1 MSSELTNEDEAS
13 AIIGEV
19 TELEN
24 IATALFSK
32 LKPFDVKKI
41 NIRDIEN
48 VRYNTFSSLQ
58 FARPV
63 ESTMIIDMTMSNDTT
78 FHFGYGNTCGDKQGA
93 MGVTLPGSP
102 MAFLCKHR
110 IDTLA
115 ATYEMCP
122 YAAERNRELWVK
134 VAEIFEMN
142 LEDFE
147 SFIQRTARVLG
158 EATGIMSPGCER
170 AGMDSWW
177 IDHAE
182 WIAQFKAPV
191 KTKVITYTWD

>member
-13 AIIGEV
+13 TIIVEV
-19 TELEN
+19 KELEK
-24 IATALFSK
+24 IATDLFSK
-32 LKPFDVKKI
+32 LKSLDVKKI
-41 NIRDIEN
+41 NIHDIEN

-63 ESTMIIDMTMSNDTT
+63 ESTMIIDITMSNDTT
-78 FHFGYGNTCGDKQGA
+78 FHFGYGNTCGDTQGA

-102 MAFLCKHR
+102 MGFLCKHR

-115 ATYEMCP
+115 TCKMCP
-122 YAAERNRELWVK
+122 YAAEINREFWVK
-134 VAEIFEMN
+134 VAEIFVMN

-147 SFIQRTARVLG
+147 VFIQRTARVLG
-158 EATGIMSPGCER
+158 EATGIMSPGYER